1 MKKIKSLSFYSAIM
15 IPYLLSCLLYFFTF
29 MSKESNTSNEIDSLK
44 TMLGMDT
51 SQFNIILILFMTI
64 ANIVIFFI
72 VFYILKLFIFLFDKA
87 KVAKNKDLFLS
98 LLIGYTI
105 TNLCA
110 LIINDFFNVPIDI
123 ADKIMTFMDVIIFTG
138 LYYYFSKLKKITI
151 ILCIIKLI
159 ISLPE
164 VLL

>member
-1 MKKIKSLSFYSAIM
+1 
-15 IPYLLSCLLYFFTF
+15 

-51 SQFNIILILFMTI
+51 SQFNSILILFMTI

-151 ILCIIKLI
+151 ILFIIKLI
-159 ISLPE
+159 ICLPE

>member
-1 MKKIKSLSFYSAIM
+1 MKKIKSLTFYSAIM
-15 IPYLLSCLLYFFTF
+15 ILYLLSCLLYFFTF

-151 ILCIIKLI
+151 ILFIIKLI
-159 ISLPE
+159 ICLPE